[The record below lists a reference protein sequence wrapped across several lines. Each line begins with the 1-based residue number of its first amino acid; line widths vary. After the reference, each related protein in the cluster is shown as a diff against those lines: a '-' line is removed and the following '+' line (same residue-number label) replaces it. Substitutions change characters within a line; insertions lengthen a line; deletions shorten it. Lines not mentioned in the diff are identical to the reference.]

1 MAMRWFFLSFL
12 PLYAAG
18 ADAPFG
24 KTLYPVLKQAA
35 CQSCHNSAGV
45 ASATRLQFPDNSA
58 TAEQVEAFGRSLAAF
73 VNRDQPAKSA
83 LLNKPTNRVAHTGG
97 ERIKPGSPEEALLKK
112 WIERLTQLTG
122 EDLLAALRYK
132 EDLHAS
138 SKPAPPVL
146 RRLTHSQYN
155 NTVRDLLS
163 ELSQPADQLPPEDF
177 VNGFKNQYQA
187 QSLSPMLFE
196 AYSATAEKLVR
207 SFFRRGD
214 IEQVIPCKPS
224 RTCRSEFVRSF
235 GLKAFRRPLTA
246 AEQTRYEALISEK
259 DFLAGARTVMEAMLQ
274 SPHFLFQLDET
285 PDASLKPY
293 AAASRLSYT
302 LWNTM
307 PDAALLESARK
318 GELSN
323 PAGFERVARRML
335 EDAKAKEG
343 IDDFVSQWLRFDRVI
358 TSGRDSRLYPGFSRT
373 TAVAMTEETRR
384 FVADLVWRDRDFT
397 ELFTDEFAYVNPEL
411 ALLYG
416 VKAPENE
423 FERVPFAAD
432 SERAGLLGQALF
444 LTLTANPS
452 DTSPTARGLFVREHF
467 LCQHVAD
474 PPPGV
479 STNLPPL
486 TQTKPQTNRE
496 RLGMHVSDKSCAAC
510 HNVID
515 PIGFG
520 FEKFDAI
527 GRRREKAKL
536 VFYPLDRK
544 SKEPPKTLELDLDT
558 SGWIAGIPK
567 SNFSSPRE
575 LGAILAR
582 TPQCQEC
589 VVKQYFRYAAGRPE
603 TNADRPLIQK
613 VYEDFKGSKFRF
625 KDLVTSMMLV
635 REFPRS
641 AVVTT
646 VTRRSAP

>member
-1 MAMRWFFLSFL
+1 VPWLILFPLS
-12 PLYAAG
+12 LYAA
-18 ADAPFG
+18 AAPGTPFS
-24 KTLYPVLKQAA
+24 KTLYPVLKRAA
-35 CQSCHNSAGV
+35 CQSCHNSSGV
-45 ASATRLQFPDNSA
+45 ASATRLQFPDSDA
-58 TAEQVEAFGRSLAAF
+58 PAAQIEAFGRSLVMF
-73 VNRDQPAKSA
+73 VNRDQTAKSA
-83 LLNKPTNRVAHTGG
+83 LLNKPTNRVAHVGG
-97 ERIKPGSPEEALLKK
+97 ERIKPGSADETLLKN
-112 WIERLTQLTG
+112 WIEHLARLDG
-122 EDLLAALRYK
+122 EDLVAALRYK
-132 EDLHAS
+132 EDLRAGTV
-138 SKPAPPVL
+138 PAAPVL

-155 NTVRDLLS
+155 NTVRDLLG
-163 ELSQPADQLPPEDF
+163 ELSEPANQFPPEDF

-187 QSLSPMLFE
+187 QSLSPMLYE
-196 AYSATAEKLVR
+196 AYSASAEKLAR
-207 SFFRRGD
+207 SFFRRGNV
-214 IEQVIPCKPS
+214 ESLLSCKPS
-224 RTCRSEFVRSF
+224 RECRSEFVRSF
-235 GLKAFRRPLTA
+235 GRKAFRRPLNA
-246 AEQTRYEALISEK
+246 AEQTRYESLMTAEK
-259 DFLAGARTVMEAMLQ
+259 DFLKAAQTVIEAMLQ

-307 PDAALLESARK
+307 PDAALLDSAAK
-318 GELSN
+318 GELDT
-323 PAGFERVARRML
+323 PQGLARVAGRML

-343 IDDFVSQWLRFDRVI
+343 VDDFVSQWLRFDRVV
-358 TSGRDSRLYPGFSRT
+358 TSGRDSRLYPRFNRG
-373 TAVAMTEETRR
+373 TALAMTEETRR
-384 FVADLVWRDRDFT
+384 FVADLVWKDRDFT
-397 ELFTDEFAYVNPEL
+397 EIFTAEYGYVNAEL
-411 ALLYG
+411 ANIYG
-416 VKAPENE
+416 LTAPAKE
-423 FERVPFAAD
+423 FDPVPFPAN
-432 SERAGLLGQALF
+432 SERAGLLGQGLF

-486 TQTKPQTNRE
+486 SQTKPQTNRQ

-558 SGWIAGIPK
+558 AGWVAGIPD
-567 SNFSSPRE
+567 SNFTSPRE

-589 VVKQYFRYAAGRPE
+589 IVKQYFRYTAGRPE
-603 TNADRPLIQK
+603 TNADGPLIRK
-613 VYEDFKGSKFRF
+613 VLEDFRASKFRF
-625 KDLVTSMMLV
+625 KTMIASLMVA
-635 REFPRS
+635 RQFPN
-641 AVVTT
+641 VPGT
-646 VTRRSAP
+646 VDVSRRKP